1 MAQPSSHASALC
13 FAHCFPGRAPQKRAA
28 HSCQISPLHPG
39 FPTYPWIPTQEEG
52 LVLTSLI
59 IPVVTA
65 MLFKNVCA
73 GASLVARR

>member
-1 MAQPSSHASALC
+1 MAQPSSHASGLC
-13 FAHCFPGRAPQKRAA
+13 FAHRFPGRAPQKRAA

-39 FPTYPWIPTQEEG
+39 FPTNPRTSTQEEG

-65 MLFKNVCA
+65 MPFKNVCA
-73 GASLVARR
+73 GASLVAQW